1 MSNQKLSKEEAIK
14 YRKQGLSHQQIA
26 DIMQCSK
33 VWVSKAVN
41 GIPKGVHRKPVDET
55 RIQAILLVRD
65 LLRKLEAL

>member
-41 GIPKGVHRKPVDET
+41 GIPKGVHKVAVDET

-65 LLRKLEAL
+65 LLRQLEAL